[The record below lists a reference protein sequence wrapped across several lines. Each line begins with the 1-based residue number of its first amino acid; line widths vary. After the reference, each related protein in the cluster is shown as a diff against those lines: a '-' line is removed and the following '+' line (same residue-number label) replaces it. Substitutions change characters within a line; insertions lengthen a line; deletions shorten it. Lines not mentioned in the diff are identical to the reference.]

1 MRYLGAYTVQCGFV
15 AIDTQC
21 MVIRRIDGHRLPLWV
36 DQMHV
41 LECAHLLHAQHRALE
56 VHTIA
61 LLLVHL
67 EQVALRTNVL
77 VERHYD
83 LLSNRVNRR
92 VCHLCKQLTEVL
104 VDKTGRLRHASERC
118 IATHTA
124 EGLLRFVHHR
134 KHEHVDLIR
143 RIAKCTE
150 ARVVAETRVIQL
162 YSELVRHQSLHRLGD
177 GLELQKIM
185 LNPSSKISEVRGA
198 SLQFTVVNDTA
209 LLRVDEEHA
218 ARAQATLGG
227 DGLGGNR
234 NATHL

>member
-1 MRYLGAYTVQCGFV
+1 MRYLGTYTVQCGFV

-21 MVIRRIDGHRLPLWV
+21 MVVRRIDGHRLPLWV

-67 EQVALRTNVL
+67 EQVALRTDVL
-77 VERHYD
+77 VERHYN

-92 VCHLCKQLTEVL
+92 VRHLCKQLTEVL
-104 VDKTGRLRHASERC
+104 VDETGRLRHASEWC

-124 EGLLRFVHHR
+124 EGLLCFVHHG

-143 RIAKCTE
+143 RVAKGTK
-150 ARVVAETRVIQL
+150 ARVIAQIRVIQL
-162 YSELVRHQSLHRLGD
+162 HSELIWHQSLHRLGD
-177 GLELQKIM
+177 GLEFQKIM
-185 LNPSSKISEVRGA
+185 LDPGSKISEVRRA
-198 SLQFTVVNDTA
+198 RLQFTVVNDTA
-209 LLRVDEEHA
+209 LLRVDKKHA
-218 ARAQATLGG
+218 ARAQATLGS